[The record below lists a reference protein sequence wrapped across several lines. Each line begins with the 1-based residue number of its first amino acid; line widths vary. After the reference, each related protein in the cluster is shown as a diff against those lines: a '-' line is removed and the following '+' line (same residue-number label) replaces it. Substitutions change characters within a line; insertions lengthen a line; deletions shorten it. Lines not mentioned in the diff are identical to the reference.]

1 MAPVRGPLG
10 FNFEDER
17 TIPNVPYIFHKF
29 CWGTETI
36 FHEKLNS
43 WLWMFLILYWN
54 DWISIFS
61 LIRWS
66 QIAQNFPGRTDNEI
80 KNYWHSC
87 LKKKV
92 VKAQEMEAHMNSQCI
107 NSNSQSIDSSTSQ
120 EKPSIQFPGFESF
133 ENMKGSSSTD
143 TDQSIPQML
152 DCPRVDTQESPLPK
166 ILFAEWLSLDHIYGQ
181 LFVNSGESVI
191 SKDTLDQHDP
201 TFQDNFTHGFLLN
214 EESYVG
220 ELHHGL
226 SNDSSSDMFSP
237 QFKFESQTPGSG
249 ICDFVYGDEICSD
262 FNMNG
267 HVMYW
272 WRVIF

>member
-1 MAPVRGPLG
+1 MAPVRGPVG

-17 TIPNVPYIFHKF
+17 TIPNVPYIFHNF
-29 CWGTETI
+29 CRGTETI

>member
-1 MAPVRGPLG
+1 MGCNSLEKSKTKPRHRKGLWSPEEDAKLRNYVLKYALAAGAPSLLTPRNGKSCRLRWINYLRPGLKRGM
-10 FNFEDER
+10 F
-17 TIPNVPYIFHKF
+17 TIEEE
-29 CWGTETI
+29 ETI
-36 FHEKLNS
+36 MALHRLLGNK
-43 WLWMFLILYWN
+43 
-54 DWISIFS
+54 
-61 LIRWS
+61 WS

-92 VKAQEMEAHMNSQCI
+92 VKAQEMEVHMNSQCI

-152 DCPRVDTQESPLPK
+152 DC
-166 ILFAEWLSLDHIYGQ
+166 
-181 LFVNSGESVI
+181 ESVI

-237 QFKFESQTPGSG
+237 QLKFKSQTPGSG

-267 HVMYW
+267 HVMY
-272 WRVIF
+272 